1 MSVRVRFAPSPTGY
15 LHIGGLRTALYCYL
29 YAKNQGGK
37 YLLRIEDTDQTRKVD
52 DAVERLIKVMLE
64 MGITHDEGPFLTQD
78 DKIYQKGDCQPYIQS
93 QKLKRYQEVA
103 EELVEKGYAYH
114 CFCSKDRLQ
123 KVREEQKNSG
133 LTPKYDGL
141 CRNIDL
147 EEARA
152 RIARGDKYVIRLK
165 LPENRDLTFHDH
177 VRGDVTFNTEDLDDQ
192 VLIKDD
198 GFPTYHMAVVVDD
211 HDMGITHVMRGEE
224 WLSSTPKHVY
234 LYEALG
240 WEAPEYVHLPL
251 ILNSQKKKLSKRH
264 DDVAVEDFL
273 KKGFLKEAL
282 INYVALVGW
291 SPADGVEIMSLEE
304 IVEKF
309 SLDRLASSSA
319 VFDIPK
325 LKWLNSQYLMNTDTE
340 KLYEL
345 CRPYLLQEGVV
356 ALEEYEQKK
365 AWVCHVIESLK
376 SRSETLL
383 ELAQKAKL
391 YIDEDF
397 EMEADTV
404 DVMEEETANTVLIA
418 LKNYVETL
426 PILNME
432 NSKDILKV
440 VQKETGIKGK
450 SLFMPVRA
458 ALSGSLHGV
467 DMVYLLG
474 LLGKEKVISRLE
486 RAIK

>member
-29 YAKNQGGK
+29 FAKNQNGK

-52 DAVERLIKVMLE
+52 DAVERLIAVMME
-64 MGITHDEGPFLTQD
+64 MGIEHDEGPFLTQD
-78 DKIYQKGDCQPYIQS
+78 GKIYQKGEFQPYIQS

-103 EELVEKGYAYH
+103 QELVESGHAYH
-114 CFCSKDRLQ
+114 CFCSKERLQ
-123 KVREEQKNSG
+123 MVREEQKNNG

-147 EEARA
+147 EEAKL
-152 RIARGDKYVIRLK
+152 RIANGDSYVIRLK

-177 VRGDVTFNTEDLDDQ
+177 VRGDVTFNTADLDDQ
-192 VLIKDD
+192 VLIKED

-211 HDMGITHVMRGEE
+211 HDMQITHVMRGEE

-234 LYEALG
+234 LYEVLG
-240 WEAPEYVHLPL
+240 WEQPEYVHLPL
-251 ILNSQKKKLSKRH
+251 ILNAQKKKLSKRQ

-291 SPADGVEIMSLEE
+291 SPADGSEIMSLDE
-304 IVEKF
+304 IIQKF
-309 SLDRLASSSA
+309 SLDRLANSSA

-325 LKWLNSQYLMNTDTE
+325 LKWLNSQYIMNTPTE
-340 KLYEL
+340 DLYAI
-345 CRPYLLQEGVV
+345 CKSFFVQEGLVS
-356 ALEEYEQKK
+356 EGEYEDKK
-365 AWVCHVIESLK
+365 DWILNIIESLK
-376 SRSETLL
+376 ARSETLL
-383 ELAQKAKL
+383 EMAQKSLLYVRDEVEWEEDAK
-391 YIDEDF
+391 EVMS
-397 EMEADTV
+397 EESADTV
-404 DVMEEETANTVLIA
+404 LRS
-418 LKNYVETL
+418 LKNIVEHL
-426 PILNME
+426 PEVTME
-432 NSKDILKV
+432 NGKDLLKEV
-440 VQKETGIKGK
+440 TKETGVKGK
-450 SLFMPVRA
+450 ALFMPVRA

-474 LLGKEKVISRLE
+474 LLGKERVLKRLE

>member
-29 YAKNQGGK
+29 YAKNQEGQ

-78 DKIYQKGDCQPYIQS
+78 GKIYQKGDCQPYIQS

-177 VRGDVTFNTEDLDDQ
+177 VRGDVTFNTVDLDDQ

-291 SPADGVEIMSLEE
+291 SPADGAEIMSLEE

-345 CRPYLLQEGVV
+345 CRDYLIESGV
-356 ALEEYEQKK
+356 ADEREYESKK
-365 AWVCHVIESLK
+365 EWIFHVIESLK

-391 YIDEDF
+391 YVDEDF

-404 DVMEEETANTVLIA
+404 DVMREETANTVLVA
-418 LKNYVETL
+418 LRNYVETL
-426 PILNME
+426 PVLDME
-432 NSKDILKV
+432 NSKDILKE
-440 VQKETGIKGK
+440 VQKQTGIKGK

-474 LLGKEKVISRLE
+474 LLGKERVISRLE